1 MGIQVKHLALPL
13 LMLPGEAG
21 TLPAMLPQNGIAD
34 GEFLAWLQRW
44 MCLSTVLNEISHS
57 IGEAPLYPFV
67 ISVRVAQKL
76 RLAHHYAQ
84 IWGAA
89 RD

>member
-1 MGIQVKHLALPL
+1 
-13 LMLPGEAG
+13 
-21 TLPAMLPQNGIAD
+21 
-34 GEFLAWLQRW
+34 

-76 RLAHHYAQ
+76 RLAHHFAQ
-84 IWGAA
+84 VWGGRTTWAA
-89 RD
+89 SPVSDRG

>member
-1 MGIQVKHLALPL
+1 
-13 LMLPGEAG
+13 
-21 TLPAMLPQNGIAD
+21 MLPQDGIAD

-57 IGEAPLYPFV
+57 IGEPPLYPFV

-76 RLAHHYAQ
+76 RLAHHLAKV
-84 IWGAA
+84 WGG
-89 RD
+89 RP